1 MGSYGRGL
9 LIHNLGI
16 LECKFSQ
23 ARGGI
28 WDMEGLTGEVNILQE
43 AELMS
48 LW

>member
-1 MGSYGRGL
+1 MGSYGRGP
-9 LIHNLGI
+9 LIHNLGV
-16 LECKFSQ
+16 LECEFSQ
-23 ARGGI
+23 ARISI